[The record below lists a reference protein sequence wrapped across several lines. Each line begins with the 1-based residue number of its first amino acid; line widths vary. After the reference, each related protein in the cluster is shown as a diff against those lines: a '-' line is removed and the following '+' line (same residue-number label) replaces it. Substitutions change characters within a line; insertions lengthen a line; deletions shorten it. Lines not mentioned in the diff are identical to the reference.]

1 MEKKKINKDKI
12 LNSISNEGKFQKEKY
27 KLLWFNS
34 QLKESQLHKLENL
47 IIKSKEKVAK
57 LKDKLN
63 GK

>member
-12 LNSISNEGKFQKEKY
+12 LNSISNEEKFQKEKY
-27 KLLWFNS
+27 KLLWFNY
-34 QLKESQLHKLENL
+34 QLKESKLQKLQNL

-57 LKDKLN
+57 LIDKLN